1 MSEQSQISRDD
12 VSAKFAELRTE
23 VDNAADSAS
32 GVATKGAIVGGI
44 ILLLLIFVLGRRRGR
59 AGRTVVEVRRI

>member
-1 MSEQSQISRDD
+1 MTDQDRISRDD
-12 VSAKFAELRTE
+12 VSAKFSELKTE
-23 VDNAADSAS
+23 VDSAADSAS

-44 ILLLLIFVLGRRRGR
+44 LLLLLIFILGRRRGR